1 MAAGDRSKKIKD
13 RIKLITGISN
23 TEIPDSM
30 IYSIAD
36 TIVERIAE
44 ETLSI
49 QKNQPLAV
57 LSGGSGATATAILS
71 SGTVSS
77 FTITAAGN
85 GYISAPTITF
95 AGGGGSGAT
104 ATATLSGATVS
115 SLTVVSAGSGY
126 TSTPTVT
133 ISGGGGANEP
143 SGLFKIKVVIMPS
156 STYLQPIEV
165 DAITFDEYSRVSPVS
180 SSFIP
185 KIYKRWID
193 TSGIKKLTFFP
204 SETATYSILYYAIPT
219 TNISSSIDPE
229 TPTRYD
235 NLIYYGVLSELL
247 PIKGKLDI
255 ATYYRGLFINELET
269 SKNLQ
274 RKEKST
280 TNLIS
285 FYDI

>member
-23 TEIPDSM
+23 TEMPDSM

-49 QKNQPLAV
+49 QRNDTLAIT
-57 LSGGSGATATAILS
+57 SGVASE
-71 SGTVSS
+71 
-77 FTITAAGN
+77 
-85 GYISAPTITF
+85 PT
-95 AGGGGSGAT
+95 
-104 ATATLSGATVS
+104 
-115 SLTVVSAGSGY
+115 
-126 TSTPTVT
+126 
-133 ISGGGGANEP
+133 
-143 SGLFKIKVVIMPS
+143 GLFRIKIVVMPS

-229 TPTRYD
+229 TPTKYD

-255 ATYYRGLFINELET
+255 ATYDRGLFINELET

>member
-57 LSGGSGATATAILS
+57 LSGGSGATATA
-71 SGTVSS
+71 
-77 FTITAAGN
+77 
-85 GYISAPTITF
+85 
-95 AGGGGSGAT
+95 
-104 ATATLSGATVS
+104 TLSGATVS

-126 TSTPTVT
+126 TSAPTVT

>member
-23 TEIPDSM
+23 TEMPDSM

-36 TIVERIAE
+36 TIVERVAE

-49 QKNQPLAV
+49 QKND
-57 LSGGSGATATAILS
+57 T
-71 SGTVSS
+71 
-77 FTITAAGN
+77 
-85 GYISAPTITF
+85 
-95 AGGGGSGAT
+95 
-104 ATATLSGATVS
+104 
-115 SLTVVSAGSGY
+115 LTVTSGVA
-126 TSTPTVT
+126 SEPT
-133 ISGGGGANEP
+133 
-143 SGLFKIKVVIMPS
+143 GLFRIKVVVMPS

-165 DAITFDEYSRVSPVS
+165 DAITYDEYTRVNPIS
-180 SSFIP
+180 SAFVP
-185 KIYKRWID
+185 KIYKRWVD
-193 TSGIKKLTFFP
+193 ANEAKKLTFFP

-219 TNISSSIDPE
+219 TNISSTIDPE

-247 PIKGKLDI
+247 PMNGKLDV
-255 ATYYRGLFINELET
+255 ATYYRGLFINELEVN
-269 SKNLQ
+269 KNLQ